1 MQAEVLAHLLN
12 PKTLLRINDTRE
24 YGNRYTLLEMMTA
37 MSNGIFM
44 EDLKGNV
51 NTHRMVLQEMYLESL
66 LAGALQAE
74 RNPYDAASKA
84 VMYSEILR
92 IQELLKTNPG
102 VGETK
107 AHRALLLKAI
117 EKAQNN

>member
-1 MQAEVLAHLLN
+1 
-12 PKTLLRINDTRE
+12 
-24 YGNRYTLLEMMTA
+24 MMTA

-44 EDLKGNV
+44 EDLKGMV
-51 NTHRMVLQEMYLESL
+51 NTHRMVLQEMYMESI
-66 LAGALQAE
+66 LAGALQSE

-84 VMYSEILR
+84 VMYSEVLR
-92 IQELLKTNPG
+92 IQELLKANPG
-102 VGETK
+102 SGETK